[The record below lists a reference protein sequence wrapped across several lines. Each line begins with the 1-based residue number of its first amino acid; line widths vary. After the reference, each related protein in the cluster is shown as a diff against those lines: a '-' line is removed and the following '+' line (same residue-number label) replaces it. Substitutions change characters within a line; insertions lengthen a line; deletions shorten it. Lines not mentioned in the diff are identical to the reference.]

1 MGGSS
6 TYGIEQEN
14 GSVIYNIYR
23 DTVFHDSILHEFTNG
38 RSVEIL
44 VEDFHHATSIQDYY
58 NEDRYIDE
66 DSVVRGLLRLDGIL
80 EWRQYGD
87 KGFYS
92 FTKTDG

>member
-6 TYGIEQEN
+6 TYGIEQTD

-23 DTVFHDSILHEFTNG
+23 DTVFHDSILYEFQKG

-44 VEDFHHATSIQDYY
+44 DEDSYYASSVEEYY
-58 NEDRYIDE
+58 NDQRYIDE

-80 EWRQYGD
+80 EWRLWGD
-87 KGFYS
+87 KGFFT
-92 FTKTDG
+92 FTKTNG